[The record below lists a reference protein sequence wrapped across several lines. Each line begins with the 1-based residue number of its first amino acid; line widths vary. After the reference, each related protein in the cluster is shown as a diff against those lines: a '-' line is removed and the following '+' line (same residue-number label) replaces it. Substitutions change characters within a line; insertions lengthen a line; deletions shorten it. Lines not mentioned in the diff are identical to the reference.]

1 MYASFFGFEKVPFN
15 GIPDSDEMVAHG
27 SFERAHATLRDGVLQ
42 GSGVLLLCG
51 EPGAGKTTLLQKLR
65 VSLEADG
72 FQVCLLS
79 ACVDAGKLAELG
91 AGALGPLGGTPV
103 PGSSN
108 AARDRSDG
116 SGTASRHSLV
126 ILADD
131 AHLLSKDK
139 LRFFSDLITRVATS
153 QAPVQIVFA
162 ADSSLNAVLRRHGAN
177 AIAHSVQVRAALAP
191 LEQDEV
197 AQYVST
203 KLQVAGCHQ
212 HSLLDERVVVE
223 LARRSG
229 GNPSRIDT
237 LCGMVLLIAYDS
249 GKKHVEPAMVAEAVR
264 DLDGDAGERLER
276 LETRANPTAAAEE
289 VPAPAQITPR
299 ASAAGW
305 RPAVDRVLGNI
316 NVRGLA
322 PAAAGT
328 ARRALRMSG
337 RSIRH
342 TWRLLSRFPG
352 ARRRHHPEPAQASA
366 VAAVLRTYERDWLPL
381 KIGFVGLLFVVV
393 VIVIAVGVAEDRAP
407 VVTATAPPSPSLPDP
422 SPVAAPA
429 APSPA
434 SFATEIHVLE
444 QALAASKA
452 EALARERVLTK
463 QRAQIEELQHQTADL
478 EARLATARAVAPTRL
493 VLPEDTS
500 PVAAFP
506 ADAAGGGHGDGPEL
520 ALIPASTIEAPRSAI
535 PAQPSRTAGAG
546 PGVAD
551 RIPPASAAI
560 EDGESAAASTSVV
573 TASHEREVVTPFA
586 PGPVQDEDDRIASLP
601 DVTADASARFESG
614 SAATTSSPTAG
625 DPVLVSTT
633 QGDDPRDRAGPQAVP
648 PGAGIPLRTSGTD
661 RPDDAETEPAA
672 VEDWSNPA
680 AAGVAA
686 AAGDVQDV
694 TVVEFSAVDAVPPE
708 SSRLRQPREESRTV
722 AAGAGQAKPARPRGN
737 TVKPVAAR
745 AAGAENRPVVTGN
758 TPNAAVSVRLLDAAE
773 HGDGRLVQDL
783 LGAGA
788 SVNVQ
793 DEEGRTPLMLAAGRG
808 HLEVARILLD
818 RGAAIGAANTTLGTA
833 LAYAA
838 WSGHWEVVSEL
849 LRRGSRTDS
858 TNGEGW
864 TPLMYAAINGH
875 TQCVKELLDRGA
887 DVNAR
892 NREGRTALSAAV
904 WNGHTRLARALLDRG
919 ANVNAKTQDGWT
931 PLLGAAFN
939 GDSAMVGLLLDRGA
953 DRSARTRT
961 GMTAV
966 AIARERGHD
975 DIAQTLSRPRIGRQA
990 S

>member
-15 GIPDSDEMVAHG
+15 GIPDSDEMVAHR
-27 SFERAHATLRDGVLQ
+27 SFERAQATLRNGVLQ
-42 GSGVLLLCG
+42 GARVLLLSG
-51 EPGAGKTTLLQKLR
+51 EPGAGKTTLLQSLR
-65 VSLEADG
+65 ASLEVDG

-103 PGSSN
+103 PGTSN
-108 AARDRSDG
+108 ATRDRSDG

-153 QAPVQIVFA
+153 HAPVQVVFA
-162 ADSSLNAVLRRHGAN
+162 GDSSLNAVLTRHGVD
-177 AIAHSVQVRAALAP
+177 AIARSVQVRAVLAP
-191 LEQDEV
+191 LERDEV

-212 HSLLDERVVVE
+212 HSLLDEGVVVE
-223 LARRSG
+223 LTRRSG

-249 GKKHVEPAMVAEAVR
+249 GKKHVDPAMVAEAVR
-264 DLDGDAGERLER
+264 DLDGDAGERLEG
-276 LETRANPTAAAEE
+276 LETCADPTAAGEE
-289 VPAPAQITPR
+289 APGPAQIAPC

-305 RPAVDRVLGNI
+305 RPAVDRVLG

-328 ARRALRMSG
+328 ARRALRTSG
-337 RSIRH
+337 RSISY
-342 TWRLLSRFPG
+342 TWRGLRLFPG
-352 ARRRHHPEPAQASA
+352 ARRRHHREPGQASA
-366 VAAVLRTYERDWLPL
+366 AAADLRSNDYDWLPL
-381 KIGFVGLLFVVV
+381 KIGVVGLLFVVV
-393 VIVIAVGVAEDRAP
+393 VIVIAVGVAQDRAP
-407 VVTATAPPSPSLPDP
+407 VVTAMAPPSPSLPDP
-422 SPVAAPA
+422 SPAA
-429 APSPA
+429 APSPPSSA
-434 SFATEIHVLE
+434 SFATEIHALE

-463 QRAQIEELQHQTADL
+463 QQAQIEELQQQTADL
-478 EARLATARAVAPTRL
+478 EARLATTRAVAPTQL
-493 VLPEDTS
+493 VLPENTS
-500 PVAAFP
+500 PVAALP
-506 ADAAGGGHGDGPEL
+506 AAPGGRRYGDGPEL
-520 ALIPASTIEAPRSAI
+520 ASTLASTIEAPHPAI

-551 RIPPASAAI
+551 GIPPASAAT
-560 EDGESAAASTSVV
+560 EDGESAAASTSEV
-573 TASHEREVVTPFA
+573 TASDEREVVTPLA
-586 PGPVQDEDDRIASLP
+586 PGPVQHENDRIASLP
-601 DVTADASARFESG
+601 DVIADASARSESG
-614 SAATTSSPTAG
+614 SAAAASSPTGSA
-625 DPVLVSTT
+625 PVLVSTT

-648 PGAGIPLRTSGTD
+648 PGAGKPLRASGAD
-661 RPDDAETEPAA
+661 RPDDPQTEPAA
-672 VEDWSNPA
+672 VEDRSNSA
-680 AAGVAA
+680 DARVAG

-694 TVVEFSAVDAVPPE
+694 TVVDSSAVDVVLPE
-708 SSRLRQPREESRTV
+708 PSRLRQPGGEGRTV
-722 AAGAGQAKPARPRGN
+722 AADAGQAKTAPPRRH
-737 TVKPVAAR
+737 TVKPVAAK
-745 AAGAENRPVVTGN
+745 AAGAEYRRALTGD
-758 TPNAAVSVRLLDAAE
+758 TRYAAVSARLLDAAE
-773 HGDGRLVQDL
+773 YGDGRLVQDL

-788 SVNVQ
+788 SVNVR
-793 DEEGRTPLMLAAGRG
+793 DEEGRTPLILAAGRG
-808 HLEVARILLD
+808 HLKVARILLD
-818 RGAAIGAANTTLGTA
+818 RGAAIGAANSSLGTA

-838 WSGHWEVVSEL
+838 WSGHTEMVSEL
-849 LRRGSRTDS
+849 LSRGSRIDS

-875 TQCVKELLDRGA
+875 IQCVKELLDRGA

-904 WNGHTRLARALLDRG
+904 WNGHTRLAHALLDRG
-919 ANVNAKTQDGWT
+919 ADVNAKTQDGWT
-931 PLLGAAFN
+931 PLFGAAFN

-953 DRSARTRT
+953 DRSAQTRT

-975 DIAQTLSRPRIGRQA
+975 DIAQTLSRSRTGPKA